1 MVLIIVSI
9 DGVTEDVAVTNH
21 ENSNRPMERG
31 NSLPKLKS
39 KLDKRVLIGKDSKEA
54 AILAKAAAR
63 AQTSNG
69 QINGEQ

>member
-1 MVLIIVSI
+1 MILIVVSI
-9 DGVTEDVAVTNH
+9 DGVPQDVAVTNH
-21 ENSNRPMERG
+21 ENSNRPIGRG

-63 AQTSNG
+63 VQATNG